1 MKTKLKKLSETRVE
15 ISVTLDAK
23 EMQEARLLAIKNLAK
38 NAKIQGFRPGKAP
51 MELVEKNIDQA
62 ALMDEELN
70 IAVQNAIFPAFDGE
84 KVQALA
90 MPEISVLKFVPKE
103 MMEFTL
109 TTDIVPEVVVG
120 DYKKLKTK
128 KDVKKVT
135 EKDIDDVVADIAKS
149 HADKVKVE
157 RAVKKGDI
165 VSINFVGKEDG
176 RVFEGGSA
184 DKFELEIGSKQFI
197 EGFEEGIIGHK
208 KGDEFTLNLAFPK
221 NYHAEA
227 HAGKKVDFDVKI
239 LEVFEKKV
247 AKIDDELAKKS
258 GLKTV
263 KELKEDIKKNLQARY
278 DYTAEEKFKDE
289 LVAELVK
296 NSKVSAPEV
305 LVKDQMQMIRSDVER
320 NIAPYGVKLE
330 EYLEMTGEKF
340 EEWEKE
346 AKKAAEARVKA
357 SLVLQKVA
365 LAEKISVDDKLVEAK
380 VAELRS
386 VYAKSKDAVNSL
398 KDPRVLTDLKNRM
411 IIEKTL
417 DRIVEINK
425 K

>member
-90 MPEISVLKFVPKE
+90 MPEISVSKFVPKE

-149 HADKVKVE
+149 HAEKVKVE

-176 RVFEGGSA
+176 RVFEGGS
-184 DKFELEIGSKQFI
+184 L
-197 EGFEEGIIGHK
+197 
-208 KGDEFTLNLAFPK
+208 
-221 NYHAEA
+221 
-227 HAGKKVDFDVKI
+227 
-239 LEVFEKKV
+239 VF
-247 AKIDDELAKKS
+247 
-258 GLKTV
+258 
-263 KELKEDIKKNLQARY
+263 
-278 DYTAEEKFKDE
+278 
-289 LVAELVK
+289 
-296 NSKVSAPEV
+296 
-305 LVKDQMQMIRSDVER
+305 
-320 NIAPYGVKLE
+320 
-330 EYLEMTGEKF
+330 
-340 EEWEKE
+340 
-346 AKKAAEARVKA
+346 
-357 SLVLQKVA
+357 
-365 LAEKISVDDKLVEAK
+365 
-380 VAELRS
+380 
-386 VYAKSKDAVNSL
+386 
-398 KDPRVLTDLKNRM
+398 
-411 IIEKTL
+411 
-417 DRIVEINK
+417 
-425 K
+425 